1 MRFLLRTVRNPTQA
15 AAARATWAFSIVA
28 VPKRIAAETSTTS
41 HASRSRS
48 AIWSR
53 TWVSP
58 VRAVTFQSMRR
69 TSSPGWYGLDSPG
82 SLP

>member
-1 MRFLLRTVRNPTQA
+1 MRNPTHA
-15 AAARATWAFSIVA
+15 AAASATWAFSIVA

-41 HASRSRS
+41 QASRSRS

-53 TWVSP
+53 TWVCI

-69 TSSPGWYGLDSPG
+69 TSSPGWYRRDSPG
-82 SLP
+82 SEPWPGVIP